1 MKKLFRLQVL
11 AAALETALML
21 CVISCSNSS
30 DSLPI
35 TVPTGGGT
43 VITTGGGG
51 TTNPTGPTTTPAQ
64 NGQITYT
71 IKFEK
76 TSEWRGTV
84 TGALPESMACVCG
97 TEYTLPENNLRCRND
112 LTYTSTIYKA
122 KGWRR
127 KDSSVKYA
135 SGAKVKDLAAKDG
148 DVVTLCPN
156 FESTDLYLV
165 FYKSESTLYGEITLY
180 ADSGD
185 ILTEDMIPAPNER
198 TGYKF
203 GGWYCKDDETK
214 ALVDFKNYK
223 VTEKAYFMPKY
234 SAGVYT
240 ATFVSERGE
249 VPSPVSWT
257 YESYSSNSIDLTKA
271 PYVLSATGYKF
282 AGWYKAGAYSAT
294 TKISYSDSSD
304 ATLTA
309 KWTPWSATLS
319 YNKNAP
325 AGKTVNGYMANTQLS
340 YNTPAQLRANTYY
353 ASGLKFAGWNTKADG
368 SGTSCAE
375 GTSYTWM
382 GSGDNESVELFA
394 QWEKLQTSIT
404 VAISAPATSS
414 DIKLNYNPASNCF
427 VALLTG
433 ASVFKWYV
441 DGSLVQNETGGTLSA
456 SLLTLGQHSVM
467 ATTEYAGRSYG
478 NTIVVNVTAGE

>member
-1 MKKLFRLQVL
+1 MKNLFRLRTL
-11 AAALETALML
+11 AAALGVALLL
-21 CVISCSNSS
+21 CAISCSNSS
-30 DSLPI
+30 DSMPVI
-35 TVPTGGGT
+35 IPTDGGT
-43 VITTGGGG
+43 VVTTGGGG
-51 TTNPTGPTTTPAQ
+51 TSNPTGPTTTPAQ

-76 TSEWRGTV
+76 DSALGTV
-84 TGALPESMACVCG
+84 TGTLPESMTCVGG
-97 TEYTLPENNLRCRND
+97 TEYTLPENNLRCRKD
-112 LTYTSTIYKA
+112 FAYSSYIYKA
-122 KGWRR
+122 KGWI
-127 KDSSVKYA
+127 KKTGYTTYE
-135 SGAKVKDLAAKDG
+135 SGAKVKDLATKDG

-156 FESTDLYLV
+156 FGTTDLCLV
-165 FYKSESTLYGEITLY
+165 FYKTTSADYGYITLY

-185 ILTEDMIPAPNER
+185 VLAEDMIPAPNEK

-203 GGWYCKDDETK
+203 DGWYLKGDATQ

-240 ATFVSERGE
+240 ATFVSERGT
-249 VPSPVSWT
+249 VPSPVTWT

-271 PYVLSATGYKF
+271 PYVLNAVGYKF

-309 KWTPWSATLS
+309 KWTSWSATLS

-325 AGKTVNGYMANTQLS
+325 AGKTVNGYMSSTTLS
-340 YNTPAQLRANTYY
+340 YNTPAQLTSNAYY
-353 ASGLKFAGWNTKADG
+353 ASGLKFSGWNTKADG
-368 SGTSCAE
+368 SGTSYAE
-375 GTSYTWM
+375 GTSYTWA

-404 VAISAPATSS
+404 VAISAPASDS
-414 DIKLNYNPASNCF
+414 DISLNYNPASNCF
-427 VALLTG
+427 WARLTG

-441 DGSLVQNETGGTLSA
+441 DGSLVQNETGATLSA